1 MKKIRYAVIGS
12 GWRSLYFVRIAKAL
26 PEQFEMCMLLCRTE
40 EKAAAMRET
49 YRIPV
54 TCREEDIFAQNPDF
68 IVSAVGRSS
77 MYDVALHWME
87 LGWPVLSETPPAM
100 DHEQLCRLWELHAQ
114 KDRPVCTQTGRPA
127 DYRLQVAEQYFCYPQ
142 HRARTK
148 IIESGLIGEP
158 VSMTISYM
166 HDYHAASLIRRMLK
180 VGFEDASVIGR
191 KYTFPV
197 TDTRTRYEV
206 LTEGKVVPKEQAHL
220 ILDYESGRT
229 AFYDFSSDQYRS
241 PIRTRYLN
249 VRGTRGEI
257 INDTVHY
264 LNASNLPE
272 TARIVTDRD
281 SVTGEALSVSF
292 RGETLYTPPFGP
304 CGLPDDETA
313 IACLL
318 AAMAHYLETGEEYYS
333 LAEALEDAEL
343 GDMMVAAAN
352 HPWSMQHSVLR
363 PWKPDTTPQN

>member
-12 GWRSLYFVRIAKAL
+12 GWRSLYYVRIAKAL
-26 PEQFEMCMLLCRTE
+26 PERFEMCMLLCRNE
-40 EKAAAMRET
+40 EKAAALREQ

-54 TCREEDIFAQNPDF
+54 TCKEADIYALNPDF
-68 IVSAVGRSS
+68 IVSAVNRES

-87 LGWPVLSETPPAM
+87 LGWPVLSETPPALEH
-100 DHEQLCRLWELHAQ
+100 DRLCHLWELRAGSQ
-114 KDRPVCTQTGRPA
+114 RPVSAVTGRPA
-127 DYRLQVAEQYFCYPQ
+127 DYRLAVAEQYFCYPQ
-142 HRARTK
+142 HEARTK

-180 VGFEDASVIGR
+180 IGFEDAAVIGK
-191 KYTFPV
+191 KYSFPV

-206 LTEGKVVPKEQAHL
+206 LTAGNVVSKEQTHL

-229 AFYDFSSDQYRS
+229 AFYDFCSDQYRS
-241 PIRTRYLN
+241 PIRNRYLN

-264 LNASNLPE
+264 LNGQNLPE
-272 TARIVTDRD
+272 SAPIVTESDP
-281 SVTGEALSVSF
+281 STGEILSVSF
-292 RGETLYTPPFGP
+292 RGDTLYTPVFGS

-313 IACLL
+313 IARLL
-318 AAMAHYLETGEEYYS
+318 AAMSRYLESGEEYYP
-333 LAEALEDAEL
+333 LAEALEDAAL
-343 GDMMVAAAN
+343 SAMMVAAGN
-352 HPWSMQHSVLR
+352 SPWIMQRSQPR
-363 PWKPDTTPQN
+363 PWK

>member
-1 MKKIRYAVIGS
+1 M
-12 GWRSLYFVRIAKAL
+12 
-26 PEQFEMCMLLCRTE
+26 
-40 EKAAAMRET
+40 
-49 YRIPV
+49 
-54 TCREEDIFAQNPDF
+54 
-68 IVSAVGRSS
+68 
-77 MYDVALHWME
+77 
-87 LGWPVLSETPPAM
+87 
-100 DHEQLCRLWELHAQ
+100 
-114 KDRPVCTQTGRPA
+114 
-127 DYRLQVAEQYFCYPQ
+127 
-142 HRARTK
+142 
-148 IIESGLIGEP
+148 
-158 VSMTISYM
+158 
-166 HDYHAASLIRRMLK
+166 
-180 VGFEDASVIGR
+180 
-191 KYTFPV
+191 
-197 TDTRTRYEV
+197 
-206 LTEGKVVPKEQAHL
+206 
-220 ILDYESGRT
+220 
-229 AFYDFSSDQYRS
+229 
-241 PIRTRYLN
+241 
-249 VRGTRGEI
+249 RGTRGEI